1 MIISSIIIIASLILD
16 GLLSN
21 FLPFMVGNLSIFT
34 PLFTV
39 VSIIIIYPFF
49 RKREKNKYLITLAM
63 TGLIYDLLYT
73 NLLFLNMIVF
83 VILGFCTMLS
93 HKYLDTNFIMILIK
107 TIALIILYQAL
118 TSFYFWIFQVVPVSW
133 NDFLYL
139 VEHTLLINIIYAEL
153 GYILIRILPKKYLG
167 LSIN

>member
-1 MIISSIIIIASLILD
+1 MIISSIIIIISLILD

>member
-73 NLLFLNMIVF
+73 NLLLFL
-83 VILGFCTMLS
+83 
-93 HKYLDTNFIMILIK
+93 
-107 TIALIILYQAL
+107 
-118 TSFYFWIFQVVPVSW
+118 SF
-133 NDFLYL
+133 
-139 VEHTLLINIIYAEL
+139 
-153 GYILIRILPKKYLG
+153 
-167 LSIN
+167 

>member
-118 TSFYFWIFQVVPVSW
+118 NSFYFWIFQVVPVSW

>member
-1 MIISSIIIIASLILD
+1 
-16 GLLSN
+16 
-21 FLPFMVGNLSIFT
+21 
-34 PLFTV
+34 
-39 VSIIIIYPFF
+39 
-49 RKREKNKYLITLAM
+49 
-63 TGLIYDLLYT
+63 
-73 NLLFLNMIVF
+73 
-83 VILGFCTMLS
+83 MLS

>member
-1 MIISSIIIIASLILD
+1 MIISSIIIIISLILD

-39 VSIIIIYPFF
+39 VSIMIIYPFF

-118 TSFYFWIFQVVPVSW
+118 TSFYFWVFQVVPVSW